1 MLAASEAHAQ
11 SAASGFCKTGNPVS
25 TTVFTPLGQEFG
37 GLVFEVIRCTP
48 VDEGAGEE
56 IKGNVGI
63 QSRFRPR
70 DEIPASQVRQEGN
83 NIELTIDAGVVFRSN
98 LATVGLG
105 SGVTVVNSG
114 ILETTGG
121 TFAYGISLG
130 RNGRFQAGGNS
141 ITNTLEGTIRTS
153 GTGSTAIFVDASLAS
168 SADNQIIN
176 RGLVEATGRDSHGIR
191 LITGAVNADN
201 RIENSGTIRV
211 EAAAMAGILL
221 ESLRGSNDRIVNRGL
236 IESVGAEGRG
246 IAVQNDGSGASNQVA
261 VENESGGVVK
271 ASGVGGVGVEILGS
285 GNVTNAGQI
294 EGSLDGV
301 RLEAR
306 ATSGVNSISNSG
318 VIGSSEAG
326 GAGIRLLSDVSNDRI
341 VNRGLI
347 ESVGAE
353 GRGIAVQ
360 NDGSGASNQVAVE
373 NEADG
378 VVKASGVGGVG
389 VEILGSG
396 NVTNAGQIEGS
407 LDGVRLEARATS
419 GVNSISNSG
428 VIGSSE
434 AGGAGVRLESEGSN
448 DRIVNSGSI
457 ESSGAEGRGIAVK
470 NDGSVASN
478 QVAIE
483 NEANGVVSASGVGGV
498 GVEVL
503 GSGNVTNAGRIEGSL
518 DGVRLLARATSGVN
532 TISNS
537 GVIVSREAGGAGVR
551 LESEG
556 SNDRIVNSGSIES
569 SGAEGRGIA
578 VKNDGSGASNQVAVE
593 NEADGVVKASGVGG
607 VGVEIL
613 GSGNVTNAGQI
624 EGSLDGVRLEARATS
639 GVNSISNSGVI
650 GSSEA
655 GGAGIRLLSDV
666 SNDRIVNRGLIESVG
681 AEGRGIAVKNDGSGA
696 SNQVAVE
703 NEADGVVKASGV
715 GGVGVEILGSG
726 NVTNAG
732 QIEGSLDGV
741 RLEARA
747 TSGVNSISNSGVIG
761 SSEAGGAGVRLES
774 EGSNDRIVN
783 SGSIESSGA
792 EGRGIAVKNDGSGAS
807 NQVAVENEA
816 DGVVKASGVGGVGVE
831 VLGSALVLNR
841 QGGSIQAN
849 SDGLRLNNADRLRSM
864 ELINAGQIFSS
875 SSYGVNVLGSAIVE
889 NEAGGLIQGDTYG
902 VNIDDL
908 GTASA
913 SVLIN
918 QPGGRII
925 GLRNAST
932 IRLTREEDFAGRFVD
947 LRIDGP
953 YLGENGVLLMNTEI
967 AGDDA
972 PSDRLTVSGSTI
984 RGFTTLRVSNIDG
997 LGAPTI
1003 KNGILLVNAIEGAT
1017 SQTGSFGLSGP
1028 IEVGPYAY
1036 YLFKG
1041 GVTAGSEES
1050 WFLRNSLPTLPETIS
1065 DAGNRPGGNGGGAAP
1080 GTTTERPSGGG
1091 ESDSGSGSSSGSGE
1105 SAAVAPT
1112 AEPTPGLPDLPSITK
1127 KLLAKKQPVPIF
1139 RTEVPVYAALS
1150 GVSRQLSQQLV
1161 GTFND
1166 RFGDQQALRQLGQR
1180 GGTWVRGF
1188 GGSTDLRWKEGA
1200 QPEFDG
1206 YSGGIQIGQDLAAW
1220 QTSVDSVSRVGVFFA
1235 YGKSKGNVRGL
1246 AFANPGFAS
1255 GTLDL
1260 DSYGIG
1266 VYGNYVSP
1274 ANFYVDAVLM
1284 GSMQR
1289 VDLSSVQGMREST
1302 KGEAFA
1308 VSLETGYPIQLGPR
1322 VTLEPQAQV
1331 IGQYQSFDSLT
1342 DRLGKVKFNS
1352 NTTLVGRVGL
1362 FLQGNFG
1369 RKPGRFAPYA
1379 RVNLWQQ
1386 FNRQD
1391 SVVYNGV
1398 TAVANGIEST
1408 TLQVGMGIDAQVAA
1422 GLSLYGGIDLLTS
1435 VSGNEQRDVQ
1445 GNLGLRF
1452 RF

>member
-1 MLAASEAHAQ
+1 MATRAVTHVSGGRPAESMKVLLMLLAHAGSGVCLLTAIDGSVVHAQ
-11 SAASGFCKTGNPVS
+11 TSAMGFCQTDHSDSP
-25 TTVFTPLGQEFG
+25 FTPLGKEFG
-37 GLVFEVIRCTP
+37 STERQTIRCTP
-48 VDEGAGEE
+48 TDQGSGEE
-56 IKGNVGI
+56 IKGNTGI

-70 DEIPASQVRQEGN
+70 DDIPASQVRQEGN
-83 NIELTIDAGVVFRSN
+83 NIDLVIDPGVIFRSN

-105 SGVTVVNSG
+105 SGVSIVNSG

-130 RNGRFQAGGNS
+130 RNGRLQAGGNS
-141 ITNTLEGTIRTS
+141 IVNTALGIIRTS

-168 SADNQIIN
+168 SGGNQIIN
-176 RGLVEATGRDSHGIR
+176 EGVIQATGRDSHGIR
-191 LITGAVNADN
+191 LITGANNAANLID
-201 RIENSGTIRV
+201 NSGSITV
-211 EAAAMAGILL
+211 EAPGMAGILL
-221 ESLRGSNDRIVNRGL
+221 ESLRGS
-236 IESVGAEGRG
+236 
-246 IAVQNDGSGASNQVA
+246 
-261 VENESGGVVK
+261 
-271 ASGVGGVGVEILGS
+271 
-285 GNVTNAGQI
+285 T
-294 EGSLDGV
+294 
-301 RLEAR
+301 
-306 ATSGVNSISNSG
+306 
-318 VIGSSEAG
+318 
-326 GAGIRLLSDVSNDRI
+326 
-341 VNRGLI
+341 
-347 ESVGAE
+347 
-353 GRGIAVQ
+353 
-360 NDGSGASNQVAVE
+360 
-373 NEADG
+373 
-378 VVKASGVGGVG
+378 
-389 VEILGSG
+389 
-396 NVTNAGQIEGS
+396 
-407 LDGVRLEARATS
+407 
-419 GVNSISNSG
+419 
-428 VIGSSE
+428 
-434 AGGAGVRLESEGSN
+434 

-470 NDGSVASN
+470 NDGNVASN

-498 GVEVL
+498 GVEVV

-537 GVIVSREAGGAGVR
+537 GVIVSLESGGAGVR

-578 VKNDGSGASNQVAVE
+578 VRNDGSVASNQVAIE
-593 NEADGVVKASGVGG
+593 NEANGVVSASGVGG
-607 VGVEIL
+607 VGVEVV
-613 GSGNVTNAGQI
+613 GSGNVTNAGRI
-624 EGSLDGVRLEARATS
+624 EGSLDGVRLLARATS
-639 GVNSISNSGVI
+639 GVNTISNSGVI
-650 GSSEA
+650 
-655 GGAGIRLLSDV
+655 V
-666 SNDRIVNRGLIESVG
+666 SLES
-681 AEGRGIAVKNDGSGA
+681 
-696 SNQVAVE
+696 
-703 NEADGVVKASGV
+703 
-715 GGVGVEILGSG
+715 
-726 NVTNAG
+726 
-732 QIEGSLDGV
+732 
-741 RLEARA
+741 
-747 TSGVNSISNSGVIG
+747 
-761 SSEAGGAGVRLES
+761 GGAGVRLES

-792 EGRGIAVKNDGSGAS
+792 EGRGIAVRNDGSVAS
-807 NQVAVENEA
+807 NQVAIENEA
-816 DGVVKASGVGGVGVE
+816 NGVVSASGVGGVGVEVVGSGNVTNAGRIEGSLDGVRLLARATSGVNTISNSGVIVSLESGGAGVRLESEGSNDRIVNSGSIESSGAEGRGIAVRNDGSVASNQVAIENEANGVVSASGVGGVGVEVVGSGNVTNAGRIEGSLDGVRLLARATSGVNTISNSGVIVSLESGGAGVRLESEGSNDRIVNSGSIESSGAEGRGIAVRNDGSVASNQVAIENEANGVVSASGAGGVGVE

-841 QGGSIQAN
+841 QGGRIQAN

-889 NEAGGLIQGDTYG
+889 NEAGGLIQGDAYG

-908 GTASA
+908 GTGSA

-984 RGFTTLRVSNIDG
+984 RGFTTLRISNIDG
-997 LGAPTI
+997 LGASTI

-1017 SQTGSFGLSGP
+1017 SQAGSFGLSGP

-1091 ESDSGSGSSSGSGE
+1091 GSGSGSVSGSGAGSGE
-1105 SAAVAPT
+1105 SAAAAPT
-1112 AEPTPGLPDLPSITK
+1112 AESTPGLPDLPPITK

-1274 ANFYVDAVLM
+1274 ANFYVDAVM
-1284 GSMQR
+1284 MASMQR

-1302 KGEAFA
+1302 EGEAFA

-1408 TLQVGMGIDAQVAA
+1408 TLQLGVGVDAQVAA

>member
-1 MLAASEAHAQ
+1 MAKKAVTHVSGGRPAESMKVLLMLLAHAGSGVCLLTAIDGSVVHAQ
-11 SAASGFCKTGNPVS
+11 TSAMGFCQTDHSDSP
-25 TTVFTPLGQEFG
+25 FTPLGKEFG
-37 GLVFEVIRCTP
+37 STERQTIRCTP
-48 VDEGAGEE
+48 TDQGSGEE
-56 IKGNVGI
+56 IKGNTGI

-70 DEIPASQVRQEGN
+70 DDIPASQVRQEGN
-83 NIELTIDAGVVFRSN
+83 NIDLVIDPGVIFRSN

-105 SGVTVVNSG
+105 SGVSIVNSG

-130 RNGRFQAGGNS
+130 RNGRLQAGGNS
-141 ITNTLEGTIRTS
+141 IINTALGIIRTS

-168 SADNQIIN
+168 SGGNQIIN
-176 RGLVEATGRDSHGIR
+176 EGVIQATGRDSHGIR
-191 LITGAVNADN
+191 LITGANNAASLID
-201 RIENSGTIRV
+201 NSGSITV
-211 EAAAMAGILL
+211 EAPGMAGILL
-221 ESLRGSNDRIVNRGL
+221 ESLRGS
-236 IESVGAEGRG
+236 
-246 IAVQNDGSGASNQVA
+246 
-261 VENESGGVVK
+261 
-271 ASGVGGVGVEILGS
+271 
-285 GNVTNAGQI
+285 T
-294 EGSLDGV
+294 
-301 RLEAR
+301 
-306 ATSGVNSISNSG
+306 
-318 VIGSSEAG
+318 
-326 GAGIRLLSDVSNDRI
+326 
-341 VNRGLI
+341 
-347 ESVGAE
+347 
-353 GRGIAVQ
+353 
-360 NDGSGASNQVAVE
+360 
-373 NEADG
+373 
-378 VVKASGVGGVG
+378 
-389 VEILGSG
+389 
-396 NVTNAGQIEGS
+396 
-407 LDGVRLEARATS
+407 
-419 GVNSISNSG
+419 
-428 VIGSSE
+428 
-434 AGGAGVRLESEGSN
+434 

-470 NDGSVASN
+470 NDGNVASN

-483 NEANGVVSASGVGGV
+483 NEANGVVSASGAGGV

-537 GVIVSREAGGAGVR
+537 GMIVSLESGGAGVR

-578 VKNDGSGASNQVAVE
+578 VKNDGNVASNQVAIE
-593 NEADGVVKASGVGG
+593 NEANGVVS
-607 VGVEIL
+607 
-613 GSGNVTNAGQI
+613 
-624 EGSLDGVRLEARATS
+624 
-639 GVNSISNSGVI
+639 
-650 GSSEA
+650 
-655 GGAGIRLLSDV
+655 
-666 SNDRIVNRGLIESVG
+666 
-681 AEGRGIAVKNDGSGA
+681 
-696 SNQVAVE
+696 
-703 NEADGVVKASGV
+703 
-715 GGVGVEILGSG
+715 
-726 NVTNAG
+726 
-732 QIEGSLDGV
+732 
-741 RLEARA
+741 
-747 TSGVNSISNSGVIG
+747 
-761 SSEAGGAGVRLES
+761 
-774 EGSNDRIVN
+774 
-783 SGSIESSGA
+783 
-792 EGRGIAVKNDGSGAS
+792 
-807 NQVAVENEA
+807 
-816 DGVVKASGVGGVGVE
+816 ASGVGGVGVE

-841 QGGSIQAN
+841 QGGRIQAN

-889 NEAGGLIQGDTYG
+889 NEAGGLIQGDAYG

-908 GTASA
+908 GTGSA

-925 GLRNAST
+925 GLRNASA
-932 IRLTREEDFAGRFVD
+932 IRLTREEDFTGRFVD

-984 RGFTTLRVSNIDG
+984 RGFTTLRISNTDG

-1017 SQTGSFGLSGP
+1017 SQAGSFGLSGP

-1091 ESDSGSGSSSGSGE
+1091 GSGSGSGSGSGE

-1112 AEPTPGLPDLPSITK
+1112 AESTPGLPDLPPITK

-1139 RTEVPVYAALS
+1139 RTEVPVYAALG

-1274 ANFYVDAVLM
+1274 ANFYIDAVM
-1284 GSMQR
+1284 MASMQR

-1302 KGEAFA
+1302 EGEAFA

-1352 NTTLVGRVGL
+1352 NTTLVGRIGL

-1408 TLQVGMGIDAQVAA
+1408 TLQLGVGVDAQVTA

-1435 VSGNEQRDVQ
+1435 VSGNEQRDLQ

-1452 RF
+1452 RL

>member
-1 MLAASEAHAQ
+1 MATKAVTHVSGGRPAESMKVLLMLLAHAGSGVCLLTAIDGSVVHAQ
-11 SAASGFCKTGNPVS
+11 TSAMGFCQTDHSDSP
-25 TTVFTPLGQEFG
+25 FTPLGKEFG
-37 GLVFEVIRCTP
+37 STERQTIRCTP
-48 VDEGAGEE
+48 TDQGSGEE
-56 IKGNVGI
+56 IKGNTGI

-70 DEIPASQVRQEGN
+70 DDIPASQVRQEGN
-83 NIELTIDAGVVFRSN
+83 NIDLVIDPGVIFRSN

-105 SGVTVVNSG
+105 SGVSIVNSG

-130 RNGRFQAGGNS
+130 RNGRLQAGGNS
-141 ITNTLEGTIRTS
+141 IVNTALGIIRTS

-168 SADNQIIN
+168 SGGNQIIN
-176 RGLVEATGRDSHGIR
+176 EGVIQATGRDSHGIR
-191 LITGAVNADN
+191 LITGANNAANLID
-201 RIENSGTIRV
+201 NSGSITV
-211 EAAAMAGILL
+211 EAPGMAGILL
-221 ESLRGSNDRIVNRGL
+221 ESLRGS
-236 IESVGAEGRG
+236 
-246 IAVQNDGSGASNQVA
+246 
-261 VENESGGVVK
+261 
-271 ASGVGGVGVEILGS
+271 
-285 GNVTNAGQI
+285 T
-294 EGSLDGV
+294 
-301 RLEAR
+301 
-306 ATSGVNSISNSG
+306 
-318 VIGSSEAG
+318 
-326 GAGIRLLSDVSNDRI
+326 
-341 VNRGLI
+341 
-347 ESVGAE
+347 
-353 GRGIAVQ
+353 
-360 NDGSGASNQVAVE
+360 
-373 NEADG
+373 
-378 VVKASGVGGVG
+378 
-389 VEILGSG
+389 
-396 NVTNAGQIEGS
+396 
-407 LDGVRLEARATS
+407 
-419 GVNSISNSG
+419 
-428 VIGSSE
+428 
-434 AGGAGVRLESEGSN
+434 

-470 NDGSVASN
+470 NDGNVASN

-578 VKNDGSGASNQVAVE
+578 VKNDGNVASNQVAIE
-593 NEADGVVKASGVGG
+593 NEANGVVSASGVGG
-607 VGVEIL
+607 VGVEVL
-613 GSGNVTNAGQI
+613 GSGNVTNAGRI
-624 EGSLDGVRLEARATS
+624 EGSLDGVRLLARATS
-639 GVNSISNSGVI
+639 GVNTISNSGVI
-650 GSSEA
+650 
-655 GGAGIRLLSDV
+655 V
-666 SNDRIVNRGLIESVG
+666 SR
-681 AEGRGIAVKNDGSGA
+681 
-696 SNQVAVE
+696 
-703 NEADGVVKASGV
+703 
-715 GGVGVEILGSG
+715 
-726 NVTNAG
+726 
-732 QIEGSLDGV
+732 
-741 RLEARA
+741 
-747 TSGVNSISNSGVIG
+747 
-761 SSEAGGAGVRLES
+761 EAGGAGVRLES

-792 EGRGIAVKNDGSGAS
+792 EGRGIAVKNDGNVAS
-807 NQVAVENEA
+807 NQVAIENEA
-816 DGVVKASGVGGVGVE
+816 NGVVSASGVGGVGVE

-841 QGGSIQAN
+841 QGGRIQAN

-889 NEAGGLIQGDTYG
+889 NEAGGLIQGDAYG

-908 GTASA
+908 GTGSA

-984 RGFTTLRVSNIDG
+984 RGFTTLRISNIDG

-1017 SQTGSFGLSGP
+1017 SQAGSFGLSGP

-1091 ESDSGSGSSSGSGE
+1091 GSGSGNRPGGNGAGPAPGTTTERPSGGGGSGSGSVSGSGAGSGE
-1105 SAAVAPT
+1105 SAAAAPT
-1112 AEPTPGLPDLPSITK
+1112 AESTPGLPDLPPITK

-1274 ANFYVDAVLM
+1274 ANFYVDAVM
-1284 GSMQR
+1284 MASMQR

-1302 KGEAFA
+1302 EGEAFA

-1342 DRLGKVKFNS
+1342 DRLGRVKFNS

-1408 TLQVGMGIDAQVAA
+1408 TLQVGIGVDAQVAA

-1435 VSGNEQRDVQ
+1435 VSGNEQRDLQ

-1452 RF
+1452 RL

>member
-1 MLAASEAHAQ
+1 MRRDIFRLLMATRAVTHVSGGRPAESMKVLLMLLVHAGSGVCLLTAIDGSVVHAQ
-11 SAASGFCKTGNPVS
+11 TSAMGFCQTDHSDSP
-25 TTVFTPLGQEFG
+25 FTPLGKEFG
-37 GLVFEVIRCTP
+37 STERQTIRCTP
-48 VDEGAGEE
+48 TDQGSGEE
-56 IKGNVGI
+56 IKGNTGI

-70 DEIPASQVRQEGN
+70 DDIPASQVRQEGN
-83 NIELTIDAGVVFRSN
+83 NIDLVIDPGVIFRSN

-105 SGVTVVNSG
+105 SGVSIVNSG

-130 RNGRFQAGGNS
+130 RNGRLQAGGNS
-141 ITNTLEGTIRTS
+141 IVNTALGIIRTS

-168 SADNQIIN
+168 SGGNQIIN
-176 RGLVEATGRDSHGIR
+176 EGVIQATGRDSHGIR
-191 LITGAVNADN
+191 LITGANNAANLID
-201 RIENSGTIRV
+201 NSGSITV
-211 EAAAMAGILL
+211 EAPGMAGILL
-221 ESLRGSNDRIVNRGL
+221 ESLRGS
-236 IESVGAEGRG
+236 
-246 IAVQNDGSGASNQVA
+246 
-261 VENESGGVVK
+261 
-271 ASGVGGVGVEILGS
+271 
-285 GNVTNAGQI
+285 T
-294 EGSLDGV
+294 
-301 RLEAR
+301 
-306 ATSGVNSISNSG
+306 
-318 VIGSSEAG
+318 
-326 GAGIRLLSDVSNDRI
+326 
-341 VNRGLI
+341 
-347 ESVGAE
+347 
-353 GRGIAVQ
+353 
-360 NDGSGASNQVAVE
+360 
-373 NEADG
+373 
-378 VVKASGVGGVG
+378 
-389 VEILGSG
+389 
-396 NVTNAGQIEGS
+396 
-407 LDGVRLEARATS
+407 
-419 GVNSISNSG
+419 
-428 VIGSSE
+428 
-434 AGGAGVRLESEGSN
+434 

-470 NDGSVASN
+470 NDGNVASN

-503 GSGNVTNAGRIEGSL
+503 GS
-518 DGVRLLARATSGVN
+518 
-532 TISNS
+532 
-537 GVIVSREAGGAGVR
+537 
-551 LESEG
+551 
-556 SNDRIVNSGSIES
+556 
-569 SGAEGRGIA
+569 
-578 VKNDGSGASNQVAVE
+578 
-593 NEADGVVKASGVGG
+593 
-607 VGVEIL
+607 
-613 GSGNVTNAGQI
+613 
-624 EGSLDGVRLEARATS
+624 
-639 GVNSISNSGVI
+639 
-650 GSSEA
+650 
-655 GGAGIRLLSDV
+655 
-666 SNDRIVNRGLIESVG
+666 
-681 AEGRGIAVKNDGSGA
+681 
-696 SNQVAVE
+696 
-703 NEADGVVKASGV
+703 
-715 GGVGVEILGSG
+715 
-726 NVTNAG
+726 
-732 QIEGSLDGV
+732 
-741 RLEARA
+741 
-747 TSGVNSISNSGVIG
+747 
-761 SSEAGGAGVRLES
+761 
-774 EGSNDRIVN
+774 
-783 SGSIESSGA
+783 
-792 EGRGIAVKNDGSGAS
+792 
-807 NQVAVENEA
+807 
-816 DGVVKASGVGGVGVE
+816 
-831 VLGSALVLNR
+831 ALVLNR
-841 QGGSIQAN
+841 QGGRIQAN

-889 NEAGGLIQGDTYG
+889 NEAGGLIQGDAYG

-908 GTASA
+908 GTGSA

-932 IRLTREEDFAGRFVD
+932 IRLTREEDFTGRFVD

-984 RGFTTLRVSNIDG
+984 RGFTTLRISNTDG

-1017 SQTGSFGLSGP
+1017 SQAGSFGLSGP

-1065 DAGNRPGGNGGGAAP
+1065 NAGNRPGG
-1080 GTTTERPSGGG
+1080 SGG
-1091 ESDSGSGSSSGSGE
+1091 
-1105 SAAVAPT
+1105 SAAAVPT
-1112 AEPTPGLPDLPSITK
+1112 AEPTPGLPDLPPITK

-1188 GGSTDLRWKEGA
+1188 GGSTDLHWKEGA

-1274 ANFYVDAVLM
+1274 ANFYIDAVM
-1284 GSMQR
+1284 MASMQR

-1302 KGEAFA
+1302 EGEAFA

-1352 NTTLVGRVGL
+1352 NTTLVGRIGL

-1398 TAVANGIEST
+1398 TAVTNGIEST
-1408 TLQVGMGIDAQVAA
+1408 TLQLGVGVDAQVTA

-1435 VSGNEQRDVQ
+1435 VSGNEQRDLQ

-1452 RF
+1452 RL

>member
-1 MLAASEAHAQ
+1 MATRAVTHVSGGRPAESMKVLLMLLVHAGSGVCLLTAIDGSVVHAQ
-11 SAASGFCKTGNPVS
+11 TSAMGFCQTDHSDSP
-25 TTVFTPLGQEFG
+25 FTPLGKEFG
-37 GLVFEVIRCTP
+37 STERQTIRCTP
-48 VDEGAGEE
+48 TDQGSGEE
-56 IKGNVGI
+56 IKGNTGI

-70 DEIPASQVRQEGN
+70 DDIPASQVRQEGN
-83 NIELTIDAGVVFRSN
+83 NIDLVIDPGVIFRSN

-105 SGVTVVNSG
+105 SGVSIVNSG

-130 RNGRFQAGGNS
+130 RNGRLQAGGNS
-141 ITNTLEGTIRTS
+141 IVNTALGIIRTS

-168 SADNQIIN
+168 SGGNQIIN
-176 RGLVEATGRDSHGIR
+176 EGIIQATGRDSHGIR
-191 LITGAVNADN
+191 LITGANNAANLID
-201 RIENSGTIRV
+201 NSGSITV
-211 EAAAMAGILL
+211 EAPGMAGILL
-221 ESLRGSNDRIVNRGL
+221 ESLRGS
-236 IESVGAEGRG
+236 
-246 IAVQNDGSGASNQVA
+246 
-261 VENESGGVVK
+261 
-271 ASGVGGVGVEILGS
+271 
-285 GNVTNAGQI
+285 T
-294 EGSLDGV
+294 
-301 RLEAR
+301 
-306 ATSGVNSISNSG
+306 
-318 VIGSSEAG
+318 
-326 GAGIRLLSDVSNDRI
+326 
-341 VNRGLI
+341 
-347 ESVGAE
+347 
-353 GRGIAVQ
+353 
-360 NDGSGASNQVAVE
+360 
-373 NEADG
+373 
-378 VVKASGVGGVG
+378 
-389 VEILGSG
+389 
-396 NVTNAGQIEGS
+396 
-407 LDGVRLEARATS
+407 
-419 GVNSISNSG
+419 
-428 VIGSSE
+428 
-434 AGGAGVRLESEGSN
+434 

-470 NDGSVASN
+470 NDGNVASN

-537 GVIVSREAGGAGVR
+537 GVIVS
-551 LESEG
+551 
-556 SNDRIVNSGSIES
+556 
-569 SGAEGRGIA
+569 
-578 VKNDGSGASNQVAVE
+578 
-593 NEADGVVKASGVGG
+593 
-607 VGVEIL
+607 
-613 GSGNVTNAGQI
+613 
-624 EGSLDGVRLEARATS
+624 
-639 GVNSISNSGVI
+639 
-650 GSSEA
+650 
-655 GGAGIRLLSDV
+655 
-666 SNDRIVNRGLIESVG
+666 
-681 AEGRGIAVKNDGSGA
+681 
-696 SNQVAVE
+696 
-703 NEADGVVKASGV
+703 
-715 GGVGVEILGSG
+715 
-726 NVTNAG
+726 
-732 QIEGSLDGV
+732 
-741 RLEARA
+741 
-747 TSGVNSISNSGVIG
+747 
-761 SSEAGGAGVRLES
+761 SEAGGAGVRLES

-792 EGRGIAVKNDGSGAS
+792 EGRGIAVKNDGNVAS
-807 NQVAVENEA
+807 NQVAIENEA
-816 DGVVKASGVGGVGVE
+816 NGVVSASGVGGVGVE
-831 VLGSALVLNR
+831 VVGSALVLNR
-841 QGGSIQAN
+841 QGGRIQAN

-889 NEAGGLIQGDTYG
+889 NEAGGLIQGGTYG

-908 GTASA
+908 GTGSA

-984 RGFTTLRVSNIDG
+984 RGFTTLRISNIDG

-1017 SQTGSFGLSGP
+1017 SQAGSFGLSGP

-1091 ESDSGSGSSSGSGE
+1091 GSGSSVSGSGAGSGE
-1105 SAAVAPT
+1105 SAAAAPT
-1112 AEPTPGLPDLPSITK
+1112 AESTPGLPDLPPITK

-1274 ANFYVDAVLM
+1274 ANFYVDAVM
-1284 GSMQR
+1284 MASMQR

-1302 KGEAFA
+1302 EGEAFA

-1408 TLQVGMGIDAQVAA
+1408 TLQLGVGVDAQVAA

-1435 VSGNEQRDVQ
+1435 VSGNEQRDLQ

-1452 RF
+1452 RL